1 MSKTIISLQEICV
14 NQSANVCSRYELE
27 VAMQRIT
34 VVPRL
39 SSVYTDESRFSIALN
54 ALAFRAVGIDLSS
67 KVYVPYNS

>member
-14 NQSANVCSRYELE
+14 NQNANVCSRYELE

-39 SSVYTDESRFSIALN
+39 SSVLETEVFYF
-54 ALAFRAVGIDLSS
+54 AVGQVKIIGECF
-67 KVYVPYNS
+67 KYPEQQGGATN